1 MCAQASRT
9 DDFRSPPNRTVMP
22 VCFVLKNSPF
32 PSLAQGSGSK
42 YRSGLSSGTP
52 SRDLRLPPWRHHQMV
67 VTGQHHACLSLL
79 APWALVALSMFTD
92 NLQELE
98 RKADLHIFRF
108 PSAHALCSKLC
119 VLLSSCSTSRS

>member
-32 PSLAQGSGSK
+32 PSPAQGSGSR
-42 YRSGLSSGTP
+42 YRSELSSGTP

-67 VTGQHHACLSLL
+67 VTGQ
-79 APWALVALSMFTD
+79 PPGFLVIRGTRVGAGSP
-92 NLQELE
+92 
-98 RKADLHIFRF
+98 H
-108 PSAHALCSKLC
+108 P
-119 VLLSSCSTSRS
+119 VVSS